1 MLKWL
6 LISGIPNSE
15 HSCPL
20 IWKLQDKTV
29 GCINLR
35 SHNFHMIYY
44 IKIIIDKPIP
54 KQATKYSEMPT
65 MNTKSQELPKRDLP
79 RRRSEQTGGM
89 FHCRCL
95 LRVNLH
101 EKPTEIPG
109 QTPWRIAPY
118 CQNFTMFVDS
128 LKSWYIYIYSRC
140 WLNRHLCK
148 SKSPFFLVKLSSWHV
163 TTTVMTVPSSVQRN
177 DPPAETGRTW
187 GNKRTSTKF

>member
-1 MLKWL
+1 M
-6 LISGIPNSE
+6 ISGIPNSE

-128 LKSWYIYIYSRC
+128 LKS
-140 WLNRHLCK
+140 
-148 SKSPFFLVKLSSWHV
+148 
-163 TTTVMTVPSSVQRN
+163 
-177 DPPAETGRTW
+177 
-187 GNKRTSTKF
+187 

>member
-1 MLKWL
+1 M
-6 LISGIPNSE
+6 ISGIPNSE

-29 GCINLR
+29 GWINLR

-109 QTPWRIAPY
+109 QTPWRIA
-118 CQNFTMFVDS
+118 
-128 LKSWYIYIYSRC
+128 KYIARISPWLLIHSNHDIYNIYMYICIYSR
-140 WLNRHLCK
+140 N
-148 SKSPFFLVKLSSWHV
+148 V
-163 TTTVMTVPSSVQRN
+163 
-177 DPPAETGRTW
+177 G
-187 GNKRTSTKF
+187 